1 MKTLPPTLYKRN
13 AGESAK
19 SKFRVSIP
27 PKLRFDVL
35 KKEDKTQSV
44 ALATV
49 RAKLKSFGS
58 ETPHYAYTG
67 PLVAILPKTCI
78 NERI

>member
-1 MKTLPPTLYKRN
+1 MRIENKKVLHTTLYKHN

-19 SKFRVSIP
+19 PKFRAFIP
-27 PKLRFDVL
+27 PKLCFDVL
-35 KKEDKTQSV
+35 EKKDKTQSI

-58 ETPHYAYTG
+58 KTPHYAYTS
-67 PLVAILPKTCI
+67 PL
-78 NERI
+78 

>member
-1 MKTLPPTLYKRN
+1 MAISN
-13 AGESAK
+13 AGLNAK

-35 KKEDKTQSV
+35 GKRKGKTQSV

-49 RAKLKSFGS
+49 RTKPKVFGFKI
-58 ETPHYAYTG
+58 PHYS
-67 PLVAILPKTCI
+67 
-78 NERI
+78 